1 MHAER
6 LARVVVSALEEVK
19 AQDVRVLDVRGV
31 SAFTDFMIIAT
42 GRSDRQVRALADK
55 VVMEAKKEGVTPLG
69 MEGKAQAE
77 WILIDLVDVVV
88 HAMQPATRDFYQ
100 LEKLW
105 ADAEC
110 LVAGV
115 E

>member
-6 LARVVVSALEEVK
+6 LTHVVVSALEKVK

-42 GRSDRQVRALADK
+42 GHSDRQVRALADK
-55 VVMEAKKEGVTPLG
+55 VVIEAKKEGVTPLG
-69 MEGKAQAE
+69 VEGKAQAE
-77 WILIDLVDVVV
+77 WILIDLADVVV

-100 LEKLW
+100 IEKLW

>member
-1 MHAER
+1 
-6 LARVVVSALEEVK
+6 
-19 AQDVRVLDVRGV
+19 
-31 SAFTDFMIIAT
+31 
-42 GRSDRQVRALADK
+42 
-55 VVMEAKKEGVTPLG
+55 VTPLG